1 MDEAA
6 EHAQHTHV
14 NLFQRQPSGTAVP
27 GSREARGR
35 TSRGEVHRRAGQSA
49 TGRFVTCLLSGLLT
63 VAALLAPVG
72 CSPADAPQDTPQ
84 DTPTVEQTIDL
95 ALEASTI
102 RLTGTVGRP
111 VQTHH
116 MLLDCSSA
124 EGLVWRA
131 SDDALWLDISPSSGT
146 FDCGVAEIAVRASC
160 GDLAAGTYTAAIT
173 ITVDGYPDASATA
186 VAELVLEPA
195 PDPEKEAARSFWES
209 KTFRSYWEMKAASD
223 VRSVVMQY
231 GFPEYDL
238 GDPNDISVSD
248 IEFDFI
254 PEEFERPI
262 SRVHCTVNF
271 IVWDE
276 LTGREVEKSYKYGTK
291 YYTDTLVILEVA
303 PGPFSKTKNDWVVVV
318 AGDHPG

>member
-1 MDEAA
+1 MDEAV

-35 TSRGEVHRRAGQSA
+35 TVRGEVHRRAGQSA

-146 FDCGVAEIAVRASC
+146 FDCGVADLAIKASC

-173 ITVDGYPDASATA
+173 VTVDGYPDASATA
-186 VAELVLEPA
+186 VAQLVLEPA
-195 PDPEKEAARSFWES
+195 PDPEMEAARSFWES
-209 KTFRSYWEMKAASD
+209 KTFRPYWEMKAASD
-223 VRSVVMQY
+223 VRSAVMEY
-231 GFPEYDL
+231 GFAEYDL
-238 GDPNDISVSD
+238 GDPDDISVSD

-254 PEEFERPI
+254 PEEYERPI
-262 SRVHCTVNF
+262 ALVDCVVIF
-271 IVWDE
+271 IVWNE
-276 LTGREVEKSYKYGTK
+276 KTGREVEESYKFGMK
-291 YYTDTLVILEVA
+291 YTVDTLVTLQVE
-303 PGPFSKTKNDWVVVV
+303 PGPFSNTKNEWVVIAV
-318 AGDHPG
+318 GD

>member
-1 MDEAA
+1 MDKTA
-6 EHAQHTHV
+6 EDVPQAHV
-14 NLFQRQPSGTAVP
+14 HLFQRQPRRAAVRGSG
-27 GSREARGR
+27 EARGR
-35 TSRGEVHRRAGQSA
+35 VGRGEVHRRAGQPT
-49 TGRFVTCLLSGLLT
+49 TGRFVTWLLSSVLV
-63 VAALLAPVG
+63 VAAVVVPVG

-84 DTPTVEQTIDL
+84 DAPTVQQTIDV
-95 ALEASTI
+95 ALDASTI

-124 EGLVWRA
+124 ESLVWRA

-146 FDCGVAEIAVRASC
+146 FDCGVAEIAITASP

-173 ITVDGYPDASATA
+173 ITVDGYPETNATA
-186 VAELVLEPA
+186 VAKLVLEPA

-223 VRSVVMQY
+223 VRSAVMEY
-231 GFPEYDL
+231 GFAEYDL
-238 GDPNDISVSD
+238 GDPDDISVSD

-262 SRVHCTVNF
+262 ALVQCLVTF

-276 LTGREVEKSYKYGTK
+276 LTGREVEESYKFGKK
-291 YYTDTLVILEVA
+291 YIIHTMVTLEVA
-303 PGPFSKTKNDWVVVV
+303 PGPYSNTKNDWVVVAV
-318 AGDHPG
+318 GD